1 MRYLGNLYRL
11 AAREGLP
18 LEMRPPYRLWSP
30 ESGTVEIDEGRL
42 LRWADAQWA
51 R

>member
-1 MRYLGNLYRL
+1 M
-11 AAREGLP
+11 
-18 LEMRPPYRLWSP
+18 EMRPPYRLWSP
-30 ESGTVEIDEGRL
+30 ESGTVGIDEDRL